1 MIDSIISHGCF
12 LRLQKCSV
20 QRSILGDW
28 SRLDYGVE
36 LQDMLMLGTYYYQA
50 ESRIASLLAEDVSRY
65 ASDDD
70 NSSRNSFPC
79 RTVVGSYH
87 ALFPEGTPMELQHII
102 KLKVL
107 RKLSRAYLMISSSMA
122 QEALGRGAETTGFNN
137 LIALTE
143 AVKDLKDGLSLTF
156 NRTNKLSSRLS
167 SRGLNQVHQRL
178 M

>member
-79 RTVVGSYH
+79 RTGLKKAQQSILDDLIKHGPRYTQPSVSGDKQAFFKTFFAWLKPGSSATDVG
-87 ALFPEGTPMELQHII
+87 A
-102 KLKVL
+102 
-107 RKLSRAYLMISSSMA
+107 
-122 QEALGRGAETTGFNN
+122 
-137 LIALTE
+137 
-143 AVKDLKDGLSLTF
+143 
-156 NRTNKLSSRLS
+156 
-167 SRGLNQVHQRL
+167 
-178 M
+178 